1 MVYSPPPPRCGTGYP
16 SASAASPCPTAA
28 ILRSASPRIPSPH
41 PCGCVVFQLCV
52 RAREEGEP
60 AAPPPSPCGTGWF
73 SLLPHT
79 HTPRLCECM
88 AILSPNP
95 PPVEQDGF
103 PFCAETHT
111 HNHTHTH
118 RPRVCVCMA
127 FSLRTCSPAKPPF
140 HSFPPFPPHGIYPVI
155 YSCT

>member
-28 ILRSASPRIPSPH
+28 ILCSASSRIPSPH

-60 AAPPPSPCGTGWF
+60 AAPPPPLPLWNRMVFPFAMYGT
-73 SLLPHT
+73 HT

-88 AILSPNP
+88 AILSPN
-95 PPVEQDGF
+95 
-103 PFCAETHT
+103 
-111 HNHTHTH
+111 HTHTDH
-118 RPRVCVCMA
+118 VSVYVWHSLSVHA
-127 FSLRTCSPAKPPF
+127 LLLSLRSIL
-140 HSFPPFPPHGIYPVI
+140 SPPFPPPWYI
-155 YSCT
+155 SCHILLYLNK